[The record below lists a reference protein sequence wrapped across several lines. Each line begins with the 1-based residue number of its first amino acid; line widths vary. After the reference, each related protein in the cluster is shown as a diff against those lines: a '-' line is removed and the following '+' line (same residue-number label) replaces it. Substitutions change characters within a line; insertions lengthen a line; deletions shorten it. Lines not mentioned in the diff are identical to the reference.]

1 MKTSKT
7 GSLVALTCSLALWAA
22 PAVLAGHDADSK
34 FKKMD
39 ADGDGKI
46 ARAEHA
52 AAAKQMF
59 TECDANRDG
68 SVTATEMNAATAGH
82 SEKPS
87 KHDKTSAEKIKV
99 IDQDGDGKLTALEHE
114 TGSEIMFAK
123 MDKDVDGF
131 LSKAE
136 WNEGHKELKKDK

>member
-1 MKTSKT
+1 MKTSKN
-7 GSLVALTCSLALWAA
+7 GALLAITCSLALWVA
-22 PAVLAGHDADSK
+22 PAAFAGNDADAK

-39 ADGDGKI
+39 ANGDGKI
-46 ARAEHA
+46 TRAEHA

-59 TECDANRDG
+59 AECDANRDG
-68 SVTATEMNAATAGH
+68 SVTATEMDAAMAGH
-82 SEKPS
+82 AGKPS

-114 TGSEIMFAK
+114 TGSEKMFAK
-123 MDKDVDGF
+123 MDKDADGF

-136 WNEGHKELKKDK
+136 CDEGHKEMKKDK

>member
-7 GSLVALTCSLALWAA
+7 GALLAISCSLALWATPTA
-22 PAVLAGHDADSK
+22 FAGNDADSK

-39 ADGDGKI
+39 TDGDGKI
-46 ARAEHA
+46 TRAEHA
-52 AAAKQMF
+52 AAAKLMF

-68 SVTATEMNAATAGH
+68 SVTATEMDAAIAGH
-82 SEKPS
+82 GGKPS
-87 KHDKTSAEKIKV
+87 KHDKTSVEKIKV

-114 TGSEIMFAK
+114 TGSVKMFAK
-123 MDKDVDGF
+123 MDKDADGF

-136 WNEGHKELKKDK
+136 CDEGHKEMKKDK